1 MAGIHK
7 YTSSLFVQQGS
18 TAQFKNGIEVTGS
31 LVVDGTIT
39 AESYLDINGNPITGE
54 GGGVASKFFV
64 SGKNGKIS
72 QSLNDISNPLS
83 EDQFFEIV
91 SSNKETIDNVDLIR
105 GEGEFVI
112 IQTTGS
118 STFTP
123 NFFNFLKVGDDQEN
137 LITVQQ
143 GSTNNYTPNTVEER
157 KPGVHRYIIY
167 SADTS
172 PGGETHQV
180 FHTIT
185 LNAFSNI
192 PPTIVPPTSSL
203 EESIFPMSMS
213 LDHDVNSASLILYFT
228 NSFDENQTQGQED
241 FIKSFKVVRETSNPA
256 SPTSAGNTTAGY
268 NLNLNYSNTFTDVQ
282 EIEIE
287 EDSTPGLA
295 ATLTS
300 TDIGSSDKQ
309 NNIVLLLKTIMN
321 LQTHQV

>member
-105 GEGEFVI
+105 GDGEFVI

-172 PGGETHQV
+172 PGISHNNFKCIFKYTPHNSSSYKFIGRKYFPHVYV
-180 FHTIT
+180 FR
-185 LNAFSNI
+185 S
-192 PPTIVPPTSSL
+192 
-203 EESIFPMSMS
+203 
-213 LDHDVNSASLILYFT
+213 
-228 NSFDENQTQGQED
+228 
-241 FIKSFKVVRETSNPA
+241 
-256 SPTSAGNTTAGY
+256 
-268 NLNLNYSNTFTDVQ
+268 
-282 EIEIE
+282 
-287 EDSTPGLA
+287 
-295 ATLTS
+295 
-300 TDIGSSDKQ
+300 
-309 NNIVLLLKTIMN
+309 
-321 LQTHQV
+321 